1 MDRVP
6 FQYFVPDLPQKR
18 LGAYITVA
26 GYETHDKR
34 NAFPSLLHS
43 PYYLSVHEK
52 GRVLRDTEHQIL
64 YIRSG
69 TGIAEFKR
77 DKGIPLA
84 TGSVNILRPGEWHRH
99 WPDPETGW
107 SEAYIG
113 LGGEVVARVVAE
125 LFPKPAPV
133 ILDLSSDTRFGG
145 TIMALVAEILSEG
158 AERPHSLA
166 MKALSLL
173 TSLAECS
180 RNAEVAPTCYTKI
193 RRASLYIAHHMDE
206 TLDLEEVAK
215 MFGMGY
221 SFFRRRFRACTGLS
235 PLAYQHSL
243 RLRRALR
250 LLKSSDAPISEI
262 ADSIGF
268 QSQAYFA
275 RFFRKETGLS
285 PTAYRAR
292 HHYA

>member
-26 GYETHDKR
+26 GYETYDKR
-34 NAFPSLLHS
+34 NAFPSSLHS
-43 PYYLSVHEK
+43 PYYLSVHAK
-52 GRVLRDTEHQIL
+52 GRVLKDTEHQIL

-77 DKGIPLA
+77 GKGIPLA

-133 ILDLSSDTRFGG
+133 ILDLSSDTRFDGN
-145 TIMALVAEILSEG
+145 IMALVAEILSEG

-292 HHYA
+292 HHHA